1 MRIICEHIETSSLW
15 TEFVN
20 KNRCISVRLVSEEV
34 KSIKFWNFDNLH
46 NSFLWPEYF
55 IDFSFERWIP
65 CQASTCVQLWNNFP
79 CNITLVQSNFW
90 KDGNTQFTV
99 VLLRSFSVQYWVKI
113 SSFYNW
119 LKYYALHRCQ
129 SIINVK
135 LGTKVK
141 GFDRTVNSACN
152 TCWWIV
158 SAYNTC
164 WWIVSSIESHNR
176 KIEILIK

>member
-1 MRIICEHIETSSLW
+1 MTRIFHR
-15 TEFVN
+15 F
-20 KNRCISVRLVSEEV
+20 
-34 KSIKFWNFDNLH
+34 
-46 NSFLWPEYF
+46 F
-55 IDFSFERWIP
+55 IWKMDPMS
-65 CQASTCVQLWNNFP
+65 ASTCVQLWNNFP